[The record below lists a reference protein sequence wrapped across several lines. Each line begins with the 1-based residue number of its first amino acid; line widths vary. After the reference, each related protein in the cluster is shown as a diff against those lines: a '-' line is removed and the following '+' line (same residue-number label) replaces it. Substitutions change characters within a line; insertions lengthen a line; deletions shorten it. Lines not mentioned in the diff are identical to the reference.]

1 MATFRQYRLSKEEF
15 ERARAEERTCTP
27 SATSGTTTTTS
38 SWPAIPNST
47 VAVKDPLGDY
57 EVVATDTNIV
67 SLIDTIEAQGY
78 DRDEIEIERV
88 TDRISAPLGL
98 LLEPR

>member
-15 ERARAEERTCTP
+15 ERARAEEAYMYAVRDFWYDHHDEFLARYP
-27 SATSGTTTTTS
+27 ELY
-38 SWPAIPNST
+38 

-67 SLIDTIEAQGY
+67 SLIDTIEAQGF

-88 TDRISAPLGL
+88 TDRILAPLGL